1 MTIVFSL
8 LFILL
13 TCVII
18 WRASDNFESASEYL
32 GRNLSEGVRGATIN
46 AIGSSM
52 PELLTTIFFLFV
64 LVDKDGFSGGIGTT
78 AGSAVFNGVI
88 IPALVI
94 LVVVG
99 YGVAKGVKV
108 SKKVVLRDG
117 IALLLSEI
125 LLILF
130 IGGDTLGWW
139 QGFLLMLIYGVYMTY
154 MLVSM
159 RRNQRRDGFV
169 FKGRD
174 VEEEEEDMEGIG
186 SVESGEGVDSV
197 ERGAGVGSL
206 ESGEGMR
213 GVEKEADSK
222 ERERNKFLVALTL
235 DFEPLMVPKEMK
247 VLNAWILLLTSVT
260 VIGGACFLLVD
271 SCERLGEAMGI
282 PIYFIAV
289 VLASAATSVPDT
301 IISMR
306 DAMKGNYDD
315 AVSNAIGSNIFDIC
329 FALGFPLFL
338 FTLLNGPITMSP
350 DTVEDV
356 AVLRILLVAIT
367 LLAVLIFY
375 FGQSMGRL
383 KAIFLFSLYVF
394 FLIFILGDKDVLDYN
409 SPLSNFLHEIDLSLN
424 SLRFWL

>member
-1 MTIVFSL
+1 MTIVVSL
-8 LFILL
+8 VLILL

-18 WRASDNFESASEYL
+18 WRASDNFEAASEYL

-64 LVDKDGFSGGIGTT
+64 LVDKDGFAGGIGTT

-99 YGVAKGVKV
+99 YGIAKGVKV
-108 SKKVVLRDG
+108 SRKVVLRDG
-117 IALLLSEI
+117 IALLLAEI

-130 IGGDTLGWW
+130 IGGSSLDWW
-139 QGFLLMLIYGVYMTY
+139 QGLLLMLIYGAYMTY

-159 RRNQRRDGFV
+159 KRNQRRDGFV
-169 FKGRD
+169 ADDGD
-174 VEEEEEDMEGIG
+174 DDDDDDDEDEGG
-186 SVESGEGVDSV
+186 SQ
-197 ERGAGVGSL
+197 
-206 ESGEGMR
+206 
-213 GVEKEADSK
+213 
-222 ERERNKFLVALTL
+222 NKFLAALTL
-235 DFEPLMVPKEMK
+235 DFEPLVVPNEMK
-247 VLNAWILLLTSVT
+247 GLNAWILLLTST
-260 VIGGACFLLVD
+260 AVIGGACFLLVD

-282 PIYFIAV
+282 PIYFVAV

-338 FTLLNGPITMSP
+338 FTLVNGPMTMSA
-350 DTVEDV
+350 DTVVDV
-356 AVLRILLVAIT
+356 AVLRILLLGIT
-367 LLAVLIFY
+367 FLAVLIFY
-375 FGQSMGRL
+375 FGKSMGRG
-383 KAIFLFSLYVF
+383 KAILLFSLYVV
-394 FLIFILGDKDVLDYN
+394 FLVFILGDKDVLDYN
-409 SPLSNFLHEIDLSLN
+409 GSITEFLHDIDLSLN